1 MEQAGA
7 VQTSCTSGLLI
18 RDRCRLTACKR
29 DDAVMMKRLCSAL
42 LLATCFS
49 AASALAH
56 PSEDDPATAHFLANE
71 AILVTSGETRIL
83 FDPLFSVSYGYPLVA
98 PEVRAA
104 IMAGTPPFDGVD
116 AVFVSH
122 VHGDHFDAA
131 AVNAYLAAH
140 PDVILVGPWQA
151 RLDMQSADG
160 WDAAFEARIH
170 ALPFIAS
177 PQELVLAA
185 DGVADAIR
193 VETVHIPHAGGAG
206 RAGIQNM
213 AHRVTLNGE
222 ATVMHMGDA
231 TTETAIYETHH
242 DHFQARTSQ
251 HAFPPYWLIGEWGGD
266 ATRARLN
273 ADAVTGIHLGNNHP
287 AWIAQSEDDFFTE
300 AGETRPIPA
309 HSHD

>member
-1 MEQAGA
+1 
-7 VQTSCTSGLLI
+7 
-18 RDRCRLTACKR
+18 
-29 DDAVMMKRLCSAL
+29 MMRFPGSAL
-42 LLATCFS
+42 RLATALCASTCASTLS
-49 AASALAH
+49 AAPAFAH

-71 AILVTSGETRIL
+71 AILVSAGETRIL

-98 PEVRAA
+98 PDVRAA
-104 IMAGTPPFDGVD
+104 IMAGTPPYDGVD

-151 RLDMQSADG
+151 RLDMQAADG

-185 DGVADAIR
+185 DGVEDAIR
-193 VETVHIPHAGGAG
+193 VETVHIPHAGGPG

-213 AHRVTLNGE
+213 AHRVTLNGA
-222 ATVMHMGDA
+222 ATVMHLGDA
-231 TTETAIYETHH
+231 TPEPAIYDTHS
-242 DHFQARTSQ
+242 DHFAARTTQ
-251 HAFPPYWLIGEWGGD
+251 HAFPPYWLLGQWGGE
-266 ATRARLN
+266 TVRQRLN
-273 ADAVTGIHLGNNHP
+273 ADAATGIHIP
-287 AWIAQSEDDFFTE
+287 IAQPGWLEESGEDFFTE
-300 AGETRPIPA
+300 AGETRSIPD

>member
-1 MEQAGA
+1 MPIA
-7 VQTSCTSGLLI
+7 I
-18 RDRCRLTACKR
+18 RPAIAASTL
-29 DDAVMMKRLCSAL
+29 AL
-42 LLATCFS
+42 ALVPALAT
-49 AASALAH
+49 APAALAH

-71 AILVTSGETRIL
+71 AILVTAGETRIL
-83 FDPLFSVSYGYPLVA
+83 FDPLFSVSYGYPLVS

-122 VHGDHFDAA
+122 VHGDHFDAE

-151 RLDMQSADG
+151 RLDMQAADG
-160 WDAAFEARIH
+160 WDDAFEARIH

-185 DGVADAIR
+185 DGVEDAIR

-231 TTETAIYETHH
+231 TTDTAPYDTHS
-242 DHFQARTSQ
+242 DHFDARRSQ

-266 ATRARLN
+266 TTRARLN
-273 ADAVTGIHLGNNHP
+273 ADHVTGIHLGNNHP
-287 AWIAQSEDDFFTE
+287 AWIAQSDDDFFTE
-300 AGETRPIPA
+300 AGETRPIPI